1 MRPALAAG
9 GLATLGSLPI
19 FLLSAQAVSV
29 GQDLGLDAAGLGW
42 AASCFFGVAAVV
54 SLACGGLVD
63 RLPTRVAILAA
74 TSLSAAACL
83 GIAFGARTVSGLL
96 ALLALGGAGNALL
109 QVTANV
115 ILARLVPPGRR
126 GLAYAIKQS
135 AIPLAVI
142 VGGLAVPTIG
152 AFVDWRSMF
161 TITAGAFLLVAATRL
176 RQGSAPVPHA
186 VPTRARDLP
195 PRGALLVTAVATM
208 LGSAA
213 AVSLGA
219 FLPAW
224 AHDTGLT
231 TDQAA
236 LLLSFGGACSLLAR
250 LGSGLAADRRSG
262 WHLPVVSLHL
272 GVGALGVVL
281 ISLEAPTPLV
291 LGTVIAFG
299 VGWSWPGVLL
309 FALVRVG
316 RDSPGSASSAVQG
329 GNFAGA
335 ALGPALFGYV
345 VATAGFVPAWR
356 LAAVAMVAG
365 ALLLVLARGMFVSDR
380 RRRPPARAFD

>member
-9 GLATLGSLPI
+9 GLATLGNLPI

-29 GQDLGLDAAGLGW
+29 GQDLGLDVAALGW
-42 AASCFFGVAAVV
+42 ATSCFFGVAAVV
-54 SLACGGLVD
+54 SLTCGGLVD
-63 RLPTRVAILAA
+63 RLPSRVATLTA

-142 VGGLAVPTIG
+142 AGGLAVPTIC

-176 RQGSAPVPHA
+176 RRGPAPGPHA
-186 VPTRARDLP
+186 VRTRARDLP

-224 AHDTGLT
+224 AHETGLT

-281 ISLEAPTPLV
+281 VSLEAPASLV

-356 LAAVAMVAG
+356 LAAFAMVAG